1 MGGSSRHPRSSLKIT
16 QLSRCTRSAH
26 HPLRAFPPPTHP
38 PPTISLLR
46 CPQPLPLPLAVYEAS
61 SPPSL
66 LVLSPLPPYLII
78 HLHPLTPQEGLNV
91 AYLKNVTV
99 AFLLAIYGDAEDD
112 EHIRLARVLATI
124 LRLSPDEVARLNARI
139 AEYTDSWWHRTSNL
153 LKTDAHGSG
162 AAGSFTGAITESF
175 TAWPTA
181 ISEWFW
187 GPTTLPTT
195 LPAAAASTARMA

>member
-1 MGGSSRHPRSSLKIT
+1 MFTIARDQAKRDAEADK
-16 QLSRCTRSAH
+16 
-26 HPLRAFPPPTHP
+26 LRAQLKSLRQMLKESHRVLTHLVQQEG
-38 PPTISLLR
+38 LLKNE
-46 CPQPLPLPLAVYEAS
+46 LATTRQDLER
-61 SPPSL
+61 
-66 LVLSPLPPYLII
+66 
-78 HLHPLTPQEGLNV
+78 QEGLNV

-124 LRLSPDEVARLNARI
+124 LRLSPDEVARLNAKI

-187 GPTTLPTT
+187 GPATLPTT
-195 LPAAAASTARMA
+195 LPAAAASTARTA